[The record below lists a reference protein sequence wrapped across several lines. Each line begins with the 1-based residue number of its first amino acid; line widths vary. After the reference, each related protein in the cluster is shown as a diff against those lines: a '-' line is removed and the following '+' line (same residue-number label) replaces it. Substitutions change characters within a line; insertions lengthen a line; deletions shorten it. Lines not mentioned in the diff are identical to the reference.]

1 MVSKGDLVRHPA
13 MPAWGI
19 GKVVKTAQGG
29 NLLVRFEQSGE
40 KLLNPGYAGLVK
52 VPDDDLMF
60 LVIREI
66 TIKKRRKVKT
76 VRIIPVVKPRV
87 E

>member
-1 MVSKGDLVRHPA
+1 MIAKGDLVRHPA

-19 GKVVKTAQGG
+19 GKVVKAPQGG

-40 KLLNPGYAGLVK
+40 KLLQPGSAGLVK
-52 VPDDDLMF
+52 VPDDDLLF
-60 LVIREI
+60 LVIREV
-66 TIKKRRKVKT
+66 TVRKRRKVKT
-76 VRIIPVVKPRV
+76 VRVIPVLKPRA